1 MSSSAKV
8 VVYSMLILGFAVFT
22 SEWLVLRGVPATDSR
37 PAVAIVAAS
46 IQFLIIRR
54 WWKSDVAGEGVLCEE
69 PLLQRI
75 GNRRGIE
82 ESRPAATVEASELR
96 SDVALAADHVES
108 IRALLEVSTTHQ
120 QPIPR
125 AALQNLE
132 MVSKHLRRIERK
144 LNPSLRAEAQ
154 EAGHPDLERV

>member
-8 VVYSMLILGFAVFT
+8 VVYSMLILGFAVLT
-22 SEWLVLRGVPATDSR
+22 SEWLIVRGVPPTDSR

-46 IQFLIIRR
+46 LQFLLIRR
-54 WWKSDVAGEGVLCEE
+54 WWKSDVAGDGVLCEE
-69 PLLQRI
+69 PLPQRI

-82 ESRPAATVEASELR
+82 ESRPAAAVQTSELL

-132 MVSKHLRRIERK
+132 MVSKQLRRIERK
-144 LNPSLRAEAQ
+144 LDPSRRGEAR
-154 EAGHPDLERV
+154 EAGHLDLERV